1 MLQNSKRLCLIC
13 LLLFCGAFTL
23 GDDRVPESNKR
34 WEARP
39 SGRYQFLRF
48 PYENKKEA
56 EIRASLPFRRIKL
69 QKWGPPNLLNL
80 TPGVNYYIEFHVSG
94 EALLHAISGTEKD
107 GIYKGQIDLTDY
119 ARLCLLYETL
129 ISEVNDPKEFGVE
142 VDVSHPVISELT
154 MTFTG
159 KKPVRRHRNDAN
171 FGDFKF
177 WVFEN
182 VFENIE
188 SKVKWKKVNFDK

>member
-1 MLQNSKRLCLIC
+1 MLQNSKRLCLFC
-13 LLLFCGAFTL
+13 LLLLCGTFTL
-23 GDDRVPESNKR
+23 GEDRVAESNKR

-56 EIRASLPFRRIKL
+56 EIRASLPIRRIKL
-69 QKWGPPNLLNL
+69 QKWGPPDLLNL

-94 EALLHAISGTEKD
+94 EAKLHVISSTEKD
-107 GIYKGQIDLTDY
+107 GIYKGQIDLPDY
-119 ARLCLLYETL
+119 ARLCLLYETF

-142 VDVSHPVISELT
+142 VNVSHPVICELT
-154 MTFTG
+154 MTFAS
-159 KKPVRRHRNDAN
+159 KKPARRHRNDAN

-182 VFENIE
+182 VLENIE
-188 SKVKWKKVNFDK
+188 SKVKWKKVE